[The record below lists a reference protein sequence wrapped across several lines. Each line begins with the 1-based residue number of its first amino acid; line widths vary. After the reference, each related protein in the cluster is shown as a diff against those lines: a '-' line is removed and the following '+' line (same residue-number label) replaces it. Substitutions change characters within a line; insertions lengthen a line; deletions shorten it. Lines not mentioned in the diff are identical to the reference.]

1 MYEFTQD
8 CLTGIDQIDEEHRKL
23 FSLINEAV
31 ELPKEARTPQTVK
44 NILEHLSD
52 YAVNHFAHEEA
63 YMEAQNDPELPL
75 QKKEHQ
81 AFADHV
87 KLLEK
92 QPLTGENAS
101 AMLDEILTYLVRWLY
116 RHILSSDMMIGK
128 MQKEDPFVFTA
139 KYYTGIELVD
149 REHRKLFEIIGEVN
163 ALIHNDLLHDK
174 YDEIVRLL
182 DELREYTKF
191 HFEDEEAYMQ
201 VEPEFQQKV
210 QFLSREKL
218 LAMTGEEKNTFFRN
232 LRADLPMYIS
242 VDKDVLC
249 TADASTTW
257 SQGDMSLE
265 KLQKFL
271 EIVLQQQ
278 QILGMDI
285 CGECDPDAC
294 ERNLLN
300 DRANQKLLE
309 LWKKYFPQIRERRQD
324 I

>member
-1 MYEFTQD
+1 MAENKTINKEQNRTENNEIVIMNFSGIYKEQQFYRNHAEMQEDISWLEVQD
-8 CLTGIDQIDEEHRKL
+8 LPGSNCYCDEE
-23 FSLINEAV
+23 A
-31 ELPKEARTPQTVK
+31 K
-44 NILEHLSD
+44 NRILD
-52 YAVNHFAHEEA
+52 DIKN
-63 YMEAQNDPELPL
+63 
-75 QKKEHQ
+75 
-81 AFADHV
+81 
-87 KLLEK
+87 
-92 QPLTGENAS
+92 
-101 AMLDEILTYLVRWLY
+101 
-116 RHILSSDMMIGK
+116 
-128 MQKEDPFVFTA
+128 
-139 KYYTGIELVD
+139 YTGNGIHFIDSGNYHYVSRLWLSKMEHPFRLLVD

>member
-1 MYEFTQD
+1 M
-8 CLTGIDQIDEEHRKL
+8 
-23 FSLINEAV
+23 
-31 ELPKEARTPQTVK
+31 ELP
-44 NILEHLSD
+44 
-52 YAVNHFAHEEA
+52 F
-63 YMEAQNDPELPL
+63 
-75 QKKEHQ
+75 
-81 AFADHV
+81 
-87 KLLEK
+87 
-92 QPLTGENAS
+92 
-101 AMLDEILTYLVRWLY
+101 
-116 RHILSSDMMIGK
+116 
-128 MQKEDPFVFTA
+128 
-139 KYYTGIELVD
+139 
-149 REHRKLFEIIGEVN
+149 
-163 ALIHNDLLHDK
+163 
-174 YDEIVRLL
+174 RLL
-182 DELREYTKF
+182 VFDNHTDMQLPAFGGLLSCGGWIAASLEEVPMLQEVILVGP
-191 HFEDEEAYMQ
+191 DEEAYTQ